1 MGIIPS
7 NCTILLKSQYNV
19 ALFRAFSN
27 RLMMIYS
34 ITLLLAGILIT
45 SIASFPIT
53 IVANAQ
59 PQEAESANGG
69 LTAILN
75 DDSFTR
81 DDTITIIGSVAKRE
95 PGSHVTVDVIDP
107 EGKTVEQAF
116 CDITSDNTFT
126 HSFVAGDQ
134 QQEEEELDPHEPMI
148 TSGNYRMVVT
158 YFPPP
163 SPPSDESVMEQVDFV
178 FGYNA
183 DWITVGDRSHVDAYD
198 GDQTPTDGE

>member
-1 MGIIPS
+1 
-7 NCTILLKSQYNV
+7 
-19 ALFRAFSN
+19 
-27 RLMMIYS
+27 MMIYS
-34 ITLLLAGILIT
+34 ITLPLAGILIT
-45 SIASFPIT
+45 SIASLPIT

-75 DDSFTR
+75 GDSFTT
-81 DDTITIIGSVAKRE
+81 DDTITISGSVAKRE
-95 PGSHVTVDVIDP
+95 PGSHVTVEVTDP

-116 CDITSDNTFT
+116 CDVTSDNTFK
-126 HSFVAGDQ
+126 HSFIAGDQ
-134 QQEEEELDPHEPMI
+134 QQEEEEELDPHEPMI

-158 YFPPP
+158 YFQPPS
-163 SPPSDESVMEQVDFV
+163 SPPSDESVMEQVEFV

-183 DWITVGDRSHVDAYD
+183 DWITVGDKSHVDAYD

>member
-1 MGIIPS
+1 
-7 NCTILLKSQYNV
+7 
-19 ALFRAFSN
+19 
-27 RLMMIYS
+27 MMIYS

-45 SIASFPIT
+45 SIASFPTT

-69 LTAILN
+69 LTATLN
-75 DDSFTR
+75 DDSFTT
-81 DDTITIIGSVAKRE
+81 DDTITISGSVAKRE
-95 PGSHVTVDVIDP
+95 PGSLVTVEVTDP

-116 CDITSDNTFT
+116 CDVTSDNTFN

-163 SPPSDESVMEQVDFV
+163 SPPSDESVMEQVEFI